1 MQFALRTLQFWGL
14 WNDGRLIVFWR
25 GLFNGIH
32 NSSLRRTSKRGAD
45 FFVRQKRKRWKV
57 SAYTA
62 Q

>member
-45 FFVRQKRKRWKV
+45 FFVRQKPHN
-57 SAYTA
+57 TGGLI
-62 Q
+62 